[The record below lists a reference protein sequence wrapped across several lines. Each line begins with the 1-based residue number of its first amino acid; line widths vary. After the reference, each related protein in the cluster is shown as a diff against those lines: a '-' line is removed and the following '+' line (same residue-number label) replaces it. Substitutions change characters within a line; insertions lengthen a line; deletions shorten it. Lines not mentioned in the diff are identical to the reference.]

1 MATKLN
7 ALYYNAGVSEA
18 VVATAVTVP
27 LVVLLLIAAIIVIVA
42 GVYWA
47 RFRRDR
53 NYQFRRMAM
62 SQVEDE
68 DC

>member
-1 MATKLN
+1 MH
-7 ALYYNAGVSEA
+7 YNAGANKA

-27 LVVLLLIAAIIVIVA
+27 VVILLLIAAVIVIVA

-47 RFRRDR
+47 RFRRNR